1 MLVPLLSGCNVPDV
15 MPYEKFLAWQ
25 HCHRLALLTYKLTQG
40 FPKTEL
46 YGITSQMRRAAA
58 SAAATIAE
66 GASKRGQPEFRRF
79 LDTALGSLSELTYF
93 GRLARDL
100 ELLSDGEWKEF
111 ASLSGEAGR
120 TTMGLYKAIAR
131 RAVPTGRRSSS
142 LLSG

>member
-1 MLVPLLSGCNVPDV
+1 

-25 HCHRLALLTYKLTQG
+25 HCHRLALLTYRLTQG

-79 LDTALGSLSELTYF
+79 LDMALGSLSKLPYF

-100 ELLSDGEWKEF
+100 ELLSEGGRSKV
-111 ASLSGEAGR
+111 ARLSDEAGR
-120 TTMGLYKAIAR
+120 TNMGLDK
-131 RAVPTGRRSSS
+131 
-142 LLSG
+142 

>member
-1 MLVPLLSGCNVPDV
+1 MS
-15 MPYEKFLAWQ
+15 YEKFLAWQ
-25 HCHRLALLTYKLTQG
+25 HCHRLALLTYRLTQG

-79 LDTALGSLSELTYF
+79 LDMALGSLSELTYF

-100 ELLSDGEWKEF
+100 SIPPLTGARDLARAPVRGGMERVRSTSRTLSIPPLTGARDLELLSE
-111 ASLSGEAGR
+111 
-120 TTMGLYKAIAR
+120 
-131 RAVPTGRRSSS
+131 
-142 LLSG
+142 